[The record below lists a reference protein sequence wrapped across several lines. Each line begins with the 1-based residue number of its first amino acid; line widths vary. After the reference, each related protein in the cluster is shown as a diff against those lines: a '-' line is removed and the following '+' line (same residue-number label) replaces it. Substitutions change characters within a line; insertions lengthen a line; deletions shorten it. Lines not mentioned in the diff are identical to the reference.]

1 MTYLGKQIMA
11 DLFECDEDAL
21 KDLAYVKKA
30 MERAAQAARVTVV
43 QSAFHKFGDLGV
55 SGVLVI
61 AESHL
66 SIHTWP
72 EYRYAAVDLFTC
84 GEKAKPEG
92 ALKVLAKSL
101 NSRRMANRVVLRG
114 TNDELEVVESVLPD
128 SRV

>member
-1 MTYLGKQIMA
+1 MTYLGKQIVA
-11 DLFECDEDAL
+11 ELFECDEDAL
-21 KDLAYVKKA
+21 RDLAYVRKVMQK
-30 MERAAQAARVTVV
+30 AAQAARVTVV

-101 NSRRMANRVVLRG
+101 NSRRMINRVVLRG
-114 TNDELEVVESVLPD
+114 TNDELAIVESVLPD
-128 SRV
+128 SGI